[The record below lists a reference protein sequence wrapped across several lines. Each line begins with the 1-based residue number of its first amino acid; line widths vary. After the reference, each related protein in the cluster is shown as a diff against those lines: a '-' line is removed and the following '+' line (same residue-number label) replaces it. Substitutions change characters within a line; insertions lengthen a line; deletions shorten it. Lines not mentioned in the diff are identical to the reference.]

1 MKKTTKT
8 IGKANLFLASL
19 ALGIGMVLPTQS
31 AYADG
36 DHSTGECVA
45 GVVGEA
51 TVGATTLG
59 LAGAKVGTVTL
70 PGGGTI
76 AGSTLGA
83 IGGGIGGGI
92 KGAAD
97 HCF

>member
-1 MKKTTKT
+1 MKKITKT

-36 DHSTGECVA
+36 EHSTGECVA
-45 GVVGEA
+45 GVVGE
-51 TVGATTLG
+51 GAAGG
-59 LAGAKVGTVTL
+59 LAGTYTGFKIGTATGH
-70 PGGGTI
+70 PGAGSAIGGTI
-76 AGSTLGA
+76 GV
-83 IGGGIGGGI
+83 IGGAS

>member
-1 MKKTTKT
+1 MKNFKKVV
-8 IGKANLFLASL
+8 GKANIALASL

-36 DHSTGECVA
+36 GHSTGECVA
-45 GVVGEA
+45 GVIGE
-51 TVGATTLG
+51 GAAGG
-59 LAGAKVGTVTL
+59 LAGTYTGFKIGTATGH
-70 PGGGTI
+70 PGI
-76 AGSTLGA
+76 GSAIGGA
-83 IGGGIGGGI
+83 IGVIGGGS